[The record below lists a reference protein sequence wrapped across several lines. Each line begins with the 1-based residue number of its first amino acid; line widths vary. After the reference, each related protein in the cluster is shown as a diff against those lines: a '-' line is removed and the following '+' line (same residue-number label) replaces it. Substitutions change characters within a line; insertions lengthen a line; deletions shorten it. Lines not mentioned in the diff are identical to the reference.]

1 METRVAILGII
12 VEDKDSVEELNA
24 ILHQYG
30 KWIIG
35 RMGLPYQQREINI
48 ISIAMDAPND
58 EISALSGKLG
68 KLSGVT
74 AKMAYAKLKDE
85 A

>member
-1 METRVAILGII
+1 METRVAIIGII
-12 VEDKDSVEELNA
+12 VEDKDSVEELNS
-24 ILHQYG
+24 ILHNYG

-35 RMGLPYQQREINI
+35 RMGLPYQQREISI

-68 KLSGVT
+68 KLPGVT
-74 AKMAYAKLKDE
+74 AKTAYAKLKGE
-85 A
+85 E

>member
-1 METRVAILGII
+1 METRVAIIGII
-12 VEDKDSVEELNA
+12 VEDKDSVEELNS
-24 ILHQYG
+24 ILHNYG

-35 RMGLPYQQREINI
+35 RMGLPYQQREISI

-68 KLSGVT
+68 KLPGVT
-74 AKMAYAKLKDE
+74 AKTTYAKLKGE
-85 A
+85 E